1 MEEVLRVNNVFAAG
15 ALKIKSLLPEGSKAE
30 YDKMRHEN
38 LDKNG
43 VNRLMSNIIRNGG
56 KDAGDGIS
64 RVSNEFYNQA
74 TMQGYSTPLDDYYND
89 SEDRHTLMQ
98 EFKTKVDQVNLG
110 KLSSGAKED
119 ALNDLTTSYG
129 ARLTDQNLG
138 FLLSKNSTAARMA
151 LTGARGNPSQLQQGT
166 STPLMSKDI
175 KGTPIPVA
183 ITSSYA
189 EGLSPAEQIAMSYWG
204 RGNTVSAQLATSKP
218 GAMFKS
224 ITPNVYHEVITIPD
238 CHTKNGEM
246 VPVSDKR
253 KLINRYEAVTNHL
266 IDESYYKELKSSGK
280 TSVKVR
286 SVLTCEAPDGIC
298 QKCYGKDA
306 RATLPDIG
314 ENVGVLAAQSA
325 SEVLTQM
332 VLSTKHDAKAGK
344 GAKPFDVVSNLLV
357 NPGTFKNK
365 ATLSTLNGKVTDITT
380 TPLND
385 SKVYINGAEHF
396 VPKER
401 GLKVKIGDTVSVGQ
415 EISNGISNPRELVS
429 LRGTGEGRRYMAD
442 TLRSIYE
449 SEGNDLDTRHFDIL
463 AKNMIKH
470 VEVIHPGDT
479 DYLPGQKVNINALQ
493 KILQKDMEQVPL
505 GAASGRVLAKGIL
518 HMTPGTTLDNNHI
531 QELHSHGV
539 DEVLVSKS
547 GLGVNPIV
555 PGLGSV
561 KQLDDNWVSKLA
573 ARNLSKT
580 LLTGVAMGHKS
591 DIHSTDPITAYMMG
605 STFGQGTDGKY

>member
-1 MEEVLRVNNVFAAG
+1 MTDIFAAG
-15 ALKIKSLLPEGSKAE
+15 ALRIKELLPAGSRE
-30 YDKMRHEN
+30 EFDKTRHIPM
-38 LDKNG
+38 DKGG
-43 VNRLMSNIIRNGG
+43 VNRLISNIIRNGG

-64 RVSNEFYNQA
+64 RVSNEFYHQ
-74 TMQGYSTPLDDYYND
+74 TTQQGYSTPLDDYHND
-89 SEDRHTLMQ
+89 SEDRNVLMQ
-98 EFKTKVDQVNLG
+98 EYKSKVDQINL
-110 KLSSGAKED
+110 KNMPESAKED
-119 ALNDLTTSYG
+119 ALNAITTTYGKKLTG
-129 ARLTDQNLG
+129 QNLQYM
-138 FLLSKNSTAARMA
+138 LAKNSTAAKMA
-151 LTGARGNPSQLQQGT
+151 LTGARGNPAQLQQST

-189 EGLSPAEQIAMSYWG
+189 EGLSPAEQLAMSYWG

-238 CHTKNGEM
+238 CHTDNGEM
-246 VPVSDKR
+246 VPMSDKR
-253 KLINRYEAVTNHL
+253 KVMGRYEAGTNHL
-266 IDESYYKELKSSGK
+266 IDESYYKDLKSSGK
-280 TSVKVR
+280 TSIKVR

-298 QKCYGKDA
+298 QKCYGKDS

-365 ATLSTLNGKVTDITT
+365 ATLSTLNGKVTDIIK

-385 SKVYINGAEHF
+385 HKVFINGAEHF

-401 GLKVKIGDTVSVGQ
+401 DLNVKIGHTVRIGQ
-415 EISNGISNPRELVS
+415 EISNGIANPRELVS
-429 LRGTGEGRRYMAD
+429 LRGSGEGRRYMAN

-449 SEGNDLDTRHFDIL
+449 NEGNDLDTRHFDIL

-470 VEVIHPGDT
+470 VEVIHPGNT
-479 DYLPGQKVNINALQ
+479 GYLPGQKVNINVLQ
-493 KILQKDMEQVPL
+493 KELQNDMERIPL
-505 GAASGRVLAKGIL
+505 DLAEGKVLAKGVL
-518 HMTPGTTLDNNHI
+518 HMTPGTMLDDNHL
-531 QELHSHGV
+531 QELKSHGV
-539 DEVLVSKS
+539 VSVDVSKS
-547 GLGVNPIV
+547 NLGVRPIV
-555 PGLGSV
+555 PGLNSV
-561 KQLDDNWVSKLA
+561 KSLDENWVSKLA
-573 ARNLSKT
+573 ARDLGKT
-580 LLTGVAMGHKS
+580 IKTGVALGHSS
-591 DIHSTDPITAYMMG
+591 DTSSTDPIAAYIMG
-605 STFGQGTDGKY
+605 ANFGEGKNGRY

>member
-1 MEEVLRVNNVFAAG
+1 MPNIFSAG
-15 ALKIKSLLPEGSKAE
+15 ALRIRELLPEGSRAE
-30 YDKMRHEN
+30 YDKTRHIP
-38 LDKNG
+38 LDKGG
-43 VNRLMSNIIRNGG
+43 VNALMSNIIRNGG
-56 KDAGDGIS
+56 KDAGNGIS
-64 RVSNEFYNQA
+64 RISNEFYNQA
-74 TMQGYSTPLDDYYND
+74 TYQGYSTPLDDYYND
-89 SEDRHTLMQ
+89 SEDRNVMMQ
-98 EFKTKVDQVNLG
+98 EYKSKIGQVNAG
-110 KLSSGAKED
+110 KGSNSFKED
-119 ALNDLTTSYG
+119 ALNALTDEYG
-129 ARLTDQNLG
+129 KRLTGQNLDYM
-138 FLLSKNSTAARMA
+138 LSKGSTAAKMA
-151 LTGARGNPSQLQQGT
+151 LTGARGNPLQLQQST

-175 KGTPIPVA
+175 KGRPIPLA

-189 EGLSPAEQIAMSYWG
+189 EGLSVAEQLSMSYWG

-238 CHTKNGEM
+238 CRTTNGEM
-246 VPVSDKR
+246 VSISDKR
-253 KLINRYEAVTNHL
+253 KIMHRFEAKTNHI
-266 IDESYYKELKSSGK
+266 IDESYYKDLKNSGK

-286 SVLTCEAPDGIC
+286 GVMTCEAPDGIC

-365 ATLSTLNGKVTDITT
+365 ATLATINGKVTAITR

-385 SKVYINGAEHF
+385 NKVYINGAEHF

-401 GLKVKIGDTVSVGQ
+401 ELKVKVGDTVQIGQ
-415 EISNGISNPRELVS
+415 ELSNGVANPRELVS
-429 LRGTGEGRRYMAD
+429 LRGTGEGRRYMSD

-449 SEGNDLDTRHFDIL
+449 GEGNDLDTRHFDIL

-470 VEVIHPGDT
+470 VEVTHPGNT
-479 DYLPGQKVNINALQ
+479 DYLPGQRVNINALQ
-493 KILQKDMEQVPL
+493 KELQRDMEEAPL
-505 GAASGRVLAKGIL
+505 SNAVGRVLAKGVL
-518 HMTPGTTLDNNHI
+518 HMSPGTTLDDNHI

-539 DEVLVSKS
+539 DKVYVSKS
-547 GLGVNPIV
+547 HLGLRPLV
-555 PGLGSV
+555 PGLNSV
-561 KQLDDNWVSKLA
+561 KSLDENWVSKLA
-573 ARNLSKT
+573 ARDLGKT
-580 LLTGVAMGHKS
+580 IKTGVAEGHES
-591 DIHSTDPITAYMMG
+591 EISSTDPIASYIMG
-605 STFGQGTDGKY
+605 ANFGDGKNGRY